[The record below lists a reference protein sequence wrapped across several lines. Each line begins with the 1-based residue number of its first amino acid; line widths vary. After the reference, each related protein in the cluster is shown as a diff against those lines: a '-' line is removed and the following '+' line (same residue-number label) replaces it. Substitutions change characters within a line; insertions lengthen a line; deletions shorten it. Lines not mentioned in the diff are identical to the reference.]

1 VTVTCPGC
9 KKRLNVPDSA
19 VGKTVAC
26 PACKSPV
33 KVEEK
38 LEIMLDGASPPP
50 AAGGPA
56 KTAVGAPPSACANCG
71 FPLLPTMKVC
81 NRCGTNRFTGARD
94 QSGAGYQAGAFKK
107 MLGKSGPILTLLI
120 AGGIAFGIYMGV
132 TRSREWARKTA
143 SDDKPTNAK
152 QGPGRR
158 NTGQSQT
165 ATSAAK
171 KPTTRKPTAKKPTA
185 KKPTAEKPAPEKPG
199 GAKPETAA
207 ETPPADNREREE
219 KLAERFEE
227 AFALLMDPLPKSQK
241 NGRRLLARLGKD
253 AAPLVARRLSESA
266 DPAVRLVMVKTL
278 ARLKFPTSAARMAEV
293 LGDADDNVRE
303 AAIAGLASSSSAA
316 VGPLC
321 GALASEDDRVRCA
334 AIRVAEQASITR
346 LAPNIVDLLSVSSPR
361 VRWQAA
367 KGLRGQMATKEAH
380 PKLVAALDD
389 EVLDVAVAAAK
400 SLAGQHEA
408 MPLVMAR
415 FEKLPAD
422 GNTPEA
428 VRSLCLLA
436 TPILASQDA
445 GARTKLAERLCAS
458 RPELEV
464 VETAKRLLATT
475 STRTRARTMT
485 ALREDGDDE
494 PPMPLI
500 VGVGLM
506 DGEARIRRAAL
517 DYFAAFPR
525 EDMLFPVII
534 VMGDDDLKLAMSAA
548 LGIGRLDDN
557 ITVEAL
563 RQVVKGVAPLRTV
576 MAAGA
581 LARKKDRSGEKL
593 LMKAFARELGL
604 PSPIPAWAA
613 YQLSFIGNKEL
624 AKRFVAEA
632 ETAGS
637 SEERAYYIAA
647 AARLG
652 NEGSRKQLVSVLSD
666 RRTQA
671 DIRVETAQVLS
682 EDDPEEGR
690 KALVNTLSE
699 REPTIQ
705 MAALK
710 ALADMGDPKAITG
723 ILKRIPRFTPAAA
736 KIAKAT
742 IVGFGKRA
750 EDPLVSALS
759 SVDQLERAAALEAL
773 TTLGKQTS
781 RDGIKAVLRTM
792 RVHENDPVVTRLAAG
807 ALVAMT
813 GRSGNPAWTWKEW
826 ARALG
831 FRSAFAKVAGEER
844 FGWISFKMPQ
854 KYTRQGWGATTNVW
868 PYQAIIKVRT
878 ERDPPGPKHLY
889 ENASAMREA
898 RLRELTLTKDK
909 GRLVRLPGMFVTKCR
924 EFTVSTGDEK
934 AQISTLRLTNSK
946 KRRTTYYYFLI
957 NSAENGNRYAEIE
970 CFTPSSDYN
979 KESTFFEK
987 KLSQS
992 LKIRVDELE

>member
-38 LEIMLDGASPPP
+38 LEIMLDGASPSP
-50 AAGGPA
+50 ATGGPA

-71 FPLLPTMKVC
+71 FPLLPTVKVC
-81 NRCGTNRFTGARD
+81 NRCGTDRYTGARD
-94 QSGAGYQAGAFKK
+94 QSGVGYQAGTLKR

-132 TRSREWARKTA
+132 TRSREWAKKTA

-158 NTGQSQT
+158 NTGRSET
-165 ATSAAK
+165 ATSAPKKPAARKPIAK
-171 KPTTRKPTAKKPTA
+171 KPAN
-185 KKPTAEKPAPEKPG
+185 EKPATEKPG
-199 GAKPETAA
+199 GDKPETAA
-207 ETPPADNREREE
+207 ETPPADDREREE
-219 KLAERFEE
+219 KLAESFEE

-241 NGRRLLARLGKD
+241 NGRRLLSRLGKD
-253 AAPLVARRLSESA
+253 AVPLVARRLSGSD

-278 ARLKFPTSAARMAEV
+278 ARLKSPASAARMAEV
-293 LGDADDNVRE
+293 LGDDDDNVRE
-303 AAIAGLASSSSAA
+303 AAIAGLAASGSAA
-316 VGPLC
+316 VDPLR

-334 AIRVAEQASITR
+334 AIRAAEQASLTE
-346 LAPNIVDLLSVSSPR
+346 LASTIVDLLSVSSPR

-367 KGLRGQMATKEAH
+367 KGLGGQMATKESH
-380 PKLVAALDD
+380 PKLIAALDD

-400 SLAGQHEA
+400 TLAGQHEA

-415 FEKLPAD
+415 LEKLSGD
-422 GNTPEA
+422 GNTPKE

-436 TPILASQDA
+436 TPILASRDT
-445 GARTKLAERLCAS
+445 GARTKLAGRLCAS

-464 VETAKRLLATT
+464 VETAKRLLVTT
-475 STRTRARTMT
+475 STRTRTRAMA

-494 PPMPLI
+494 PPMPLV

-534 VMGDDDLKLAMSAA
+534 AMGDDDLNLAMSAA
-548 LGIGRLDDN
+548 LGIGQLDN
-557 ITVEAL
+557 NTTVEAL
-563 RQVVKGVAPLRTV
+563 RQVVTGVSPLRTV

-613 YQLSFIGNKEL
+613 YQLSFLGNKDL
-624 AKRFVAEA
+624 AKRFASEA

-637 SEERAYYIAA
+637 PEERAYYVAA

-652 NEGSRKQLVSVLSD
+652 NEGARKQLVSVLSG
-666 RRTQA
+666 RRTPA

-699 REPTIQ
+699 REPSIQ

-723 ILKRIPRFTPAAA
+723 ILKRIPHFTPAAA

-750 EDPLVSALS
+750 EDPLVAALS
-759 SVDQLERAAALEAL
+759 SVDRQERAAALEAL

-781 RDGIKAVLRTM
+781 RDGIKAVLKTM
-792 RVHENDPVVTRLAAG
+792 KAHENDPAVARLASG

-813 GRSGNPAWTWKEW
+813 GRRGNPAWTWKEW

-854 KYTRQGWGATTNVW
+854 KYTRQGMGAATNVW
-868 PYQAIIKVRT
+868 PYQGIIKVWT
-878 ERDPPGPKHLY
+878 QRDPPGAKQLY

-898 RLRELTLTKDK
+898 RIKDLTLTKDK
-909 GRLVRLPGMFVTKCR
+909 GRVVRLPGMFVTKCR

-934 AQISTLRLTNSK
+934 AQVSTLRLTDSK

-970 CFTPSSDYN
+970 CFTPSTNYN
-979 KESTFFEK
+979 KESSFFEK

-992 LKIRVDELE
+992 LKIKVDELE